1 MRHFAKYINGYI
13 HACTYYNLHVL
24 MNWFWKY
31 SLIIH
36 FIGIFSSFLPP
47 SAWKSLRFI
56 EFEFHRALELG
67 VRTHS
72 EFKLLLFFEFKLEF
86 GDEFSKFWPWYF
98 EYFKF
103 YWIRVCLQQ
112 KSSFLSLNFEFR
124 VARSNTTNSCFLEF

>member
-36 FIGIFSSFLPP
+36 FIGIFSSFLHP

-56 EFEFHRALELG
+56 EFEFNRASELG
-67 VRTHS
+67 VRTHCDTVS
-72 EFKLLLFFEFKLEF
+72 LSFF
-86 GDEFSKFWPWYF
+86 Y
-98 EYFKF
+98 
-103 YWIRVCLQQ
+103 
-112 KSSFLSLNFEFR
+112 FLSLSLTLETSFPSSGLDISSISSFIEFEFAFNKNHR
-124 VARSNTTNSCFLEF
+124 PWVWILSFE